1 MNVRLTTVLTVAL
14 SFFACGLAQASAE
27 RSPLAYYSTPVPSS
41 TDPAMLRDLAVQ
53 REVRERFSRGIDAL
67 NRSDYTSA
75 IAEFEAVLKHSL
87 HEPQGSTAHY
97 DLALALAGAGRLDRA
112 AAECQTAIALD
123 PGFLA
128 AYANLITID
137 LRRGD
142 DTGARKAADRFVA
155 LAPTSARALYAR
167 GLTALRN
174 GDVAT
179 AQSDFNKL
187 LQKNPAYAPVHYD
200 LALVALHEGRFDVAE
215 QELHTALASAPD
227 YPRAR
232 FALGIVLL
240 REGRK
245 AEARVAFE
253 QVVREASDPN
263 LRNMAASMR
272 DSLGTQ

>member
-1 MNVRLTTVLTVAL
+1 MVQLVAL
-14 SFFACGLAQASAE
+14 LLTSL
-27 RSPLAYYSTPVPSS
+27 LAYYSTPVPTS
-41 TDPAMLRDLAVQ
+41 TDPSMLHDLAIQ
-53 REVRERFSRGIDAL
+53 REVRERFSRGIEAL
-67 NRSDYTSA
+67 NRSNYVSA
-75 IAEFEAVLKHSL
+75 ISEFEAVLKHNL
-87 HEPQGSTAHY
+87 REPQESTAHY
-97 DLALALAGAGRLDRA
+97 DLALALAGTGQLDRA
-112 AAECQTAIALD
+112 ASESRTAIRLD

-142 DTGARKAADRFVA
+142 DAEARKVADTLVA
-155 LAPTSARALYAR
+155 LAPASARALYSR
-167 GLTALRN
+167 GLIALRN

-179 AQSDFNKL
+179 ARADFGKL
-187 LQKNPAYAPVHYD
+187 LEKNPAYAPAHYD

-215 QELHTALASAPD
+215 QELQAALTAAPD

-253 QVVREASDPN
+253 QVLREASDPN

-272 DSLGTQ
+272 DTLGAQ

>member
-1 MNVRLTTVLTVAL
+1 VRLAALLLTSV
-14 SFFACGLAQASAE
+14 
-27 RSPLAYYSTPVPSS
+27 LAYYSTPVPSS
-41 TDPAMLRDLAVQ
+41 TDAVMLRGLAVQ
-53 REVRERFSRGIDAL
+53 REIRERFSRGIADLDRA
-67 NRSDYTSA
+67 DYSNA
-75 IAEFEAVLKHSL
+75 VAEFEAALKHNL
-87 HEPQGSTAHY
+87 REPQGSTAHY
-97 DLALALAGAGRLDRA
+97 DLAIALAGLGQLDRA
-112 AAECQTAIALD
+112 ASEDRIAIALD

-142 DTGARKAADRFVA
+142 DAGALKAADRFVA
-155 LAPTSARALYAR
+155 LAPASARALYSR
-167 GLTALRN
+167 GLIALRN

-179 AQSDFNKL
+179 ARTDFGKL
-187 LQKNPAYAPVHYD
+187 VEKNPAYAPAHYD
-200 LALVALHEGRFDVAE
+200 LALVALHEGRFDLAE
-215 QELHTALASAPD
+215 QELRAALASAPE

-272 DSLGTQ
+272 DTLGQ

>member
-1 MNVRLTTVLTVAL
+1 MRLAALLLTSV
-14 SFFACGLAQASAE
+14 
-27 RSPLAYYSTPVPSS
+27 LAYYATPVPST
-41 TDPAMLRDLAVQ
+41 TDTGVLRNLAVQ
-53 REVRERFSRGIDAL
+53 REIRERFSRGIADL
-67 NRSDYTSA
+67 NRTDYA
-75 IAEFEAVLKHSL
+75 NAAAEFEAALKHNL
-87 HEPQGSTAHY
+87 AEPQGSTAHY
-97 DLALALAGAGRLDRA
+97 DLALALAGLGQLDRA
-112 AAECQTAIALD
+112 ASECRTAISLD

-142 DTGARKAADRFVA
+142 DADARKAADRFVT
-155 LAPTSARALYAR
+155 LAPASARALYMR
-167 GLTALRN
+167 GLIALRG

-179 AQSDFNKL
+179 ARSQFNAL
-187 LQKNPAYAPVHYD
+187 LQRNPAYAPAHYD
-200 LALVALHEGRFDVAE
+200 LAIVALHDGRFDVAE
-215 QELHTALASAPD
+215 QELHAALASAPD

>member
-1 MNVRLTTVLTVAL
+1 MVQLLALLLTSL
-14 SFFACGLAQASAE
+14 
-27 RSPLAYYSTPVPSS
+27 LAYYSTPAPTS
-41 TDPAMLRDLAVQ
+41 TDPAMLRDLAIQ

-67 NRSDYTSA
+67 NHSNFSA
-75 IAEFEAVLKHSL
+75 AAAEFEAVLKRNL
-87 HEPQGSTAHY
+87 REPQGSTAHY
-97 DLALALAGAGRLDRA
+97 DLALALAGMGQLDRA
-112 AAECQTAIALD
+112 AEECRTAITLD

-142 DTGARKAADRFVA
+142 ETGARKAADRFVA
-155 LAPTSARALYAR
+155 LAPASARALYSR
-167 GLTALRN
+167 GLIALRD

-179 AQSDFNKL
+179 ARDDFGKL
-187 LQKNPAYAPVHYD
+187 LEKNPVYAPAHYD

-215 QELHTALASAPD
+215 QELHTALTAAPD

-272 DSLGTQ
+272 DTLGAQ